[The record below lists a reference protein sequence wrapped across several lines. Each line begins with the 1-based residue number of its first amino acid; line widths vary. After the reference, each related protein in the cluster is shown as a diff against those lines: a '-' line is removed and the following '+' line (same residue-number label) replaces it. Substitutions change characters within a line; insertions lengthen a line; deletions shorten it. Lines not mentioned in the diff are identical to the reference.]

1 MFYFGFALLLRLS
14 RSKGYILFL
23 IIHQLENEEKNNKSN
38 KKQQKQT
45 IFIPIK
51 YSNITYI
58 ISAASHNSL
67 LKLTQDGQGA
77 IGRDSMHQNQIHAHL
92 HQPHRTIFLYLQS
105 N

>member
-1 MFYFGFALLLRLS
+1 LAFALLLRLS

-45 IFIPIK
+45 IFIQIK
-51 YSNITYI
+51 YSNI
-58 ISAASHNSL
+58 NSL
-67 LKLTQDGQGA
+67 V
-77 IGRDSMHQNQIHAHL
+77 
-92 HQPHRTIFLYLQS
+92 QPATTLYL

>member
-1 MFYFGFALLLRLS
+1 LAFALLLRLS

-23 IIHQLENEEKNNKSN
+23 IIHQLENEEKILKVT

-45 IFIPIK
+45 IFIQIK
-51 YSNITYI
+51 YSNIKF

-77 IGRDSMHQNQIHAHL
+77 IGRDFMYQNQVHAHL
-92 HQPHRTIFLYLQS
+92 QQPHRTIFSYLQS